1 MIDVNPEAAVRFSC
15 PGCSSSACKKSWMMS
30 LCGMSQCSHNDAI
43 RLHVPNIQCAKNWR
57 WMEEAA
63 DSITALCSVLL
74 CVTLQMLLLNTCMDP
89 VSAADTVHR
98 FRHHRSC
105 DEPLHYMMLN
115 M

>member
-30 LCGMSQCSHNDAI
+30 LCGMSQCNHNDAI

-63 DSITALCSVLL
+63 DTNVLQH
-74 CVTLQMLLLNTCMDP
+74 C
-89 VSAADTVHR
+89 AASYFVLH
-98 FRHHRSC
+98 FRC
-105 DEPLHYMMLN
+105 FY
-115 M
+115 